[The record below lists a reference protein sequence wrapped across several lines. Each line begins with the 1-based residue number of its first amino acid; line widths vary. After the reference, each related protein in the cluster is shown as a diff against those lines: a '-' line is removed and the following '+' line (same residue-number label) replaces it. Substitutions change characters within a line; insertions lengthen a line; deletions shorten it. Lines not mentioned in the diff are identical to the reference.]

1 MQDAQIVALYFQRD
15 ENAIR
20 QTEKKYKRYLSKIAY
35 NILADYGDSE
45 ESVNDTYWKAWN
57 SIPPHKPNILAI
69 YLGKITRQ
77 SAIDI
82 FRRRHRVKR
91 QACEYALSLSELEDC
106 VSGKDE
112 TVQSI
117 DLCLLAE
124 AIGTYLAQLPPE
136 ARNMFIGRYY
146 YMDSI
151 REVAAYY
158 KMTESKVKSMLYRT
172 RKGLKIFLEQEGFEV

>member
-91 QACEYALSLSELEDC
+91 
-106 VSGKDE
+106 
-112 TVQSI
+112 
-117 DLCLLAE
+117 
-124 AIGTYLAQLPPE
+124 
-136 ARNMFIGRYY
+136 
-146 YMDSI
+146 
-151 REVAAYY
+151 
-158 KMTESKVKSMLYRT
+158 
-172 RKGLKIFLEQEGFEV
+172 